1 MGETIK
7 QQSNVMLYLTL
18 EIDKQSAQQMFD
30 ALYNIKL

>member
-7 QQSNVMLYLTL
+7 QQFNVMLCVTF

-30 ALYNIKL
+30 ALHNIKL